1 MNGACCCQAGQ
12 AKQGAGQP
20 WRGRLARWAAWG
32 APSLLLALMPKCP
45 ACVAAYVALGT
56 GVGLSFT
63 TASYLRTGMIVLCVA
78 SLAGLAL
85 RRMKKWLHAP
95 MSSTQKTVIERGPC
109 APMTSDCSMSAVFDG
124 PEINTP
130 RLDVPT
136 VMRA

>member
-1 MNGACCCQAGQ
+1 MNGACCCRAGQ
-12 AKQGAGQP
+12 AKQDAGQP
-20 WRGRLARWAAWG
+20 WRKKLAGLAAWG

-56 GVGLSFT
+56 GLGMSFAV
-63 TASYLRTGMIVLCVA
+63 ASYLRTGMIGLCLA
-78 SLAGLAL
+78 SLAFLAL
-85 RRMKKWLHAP
+85 RKLRQAC

-109 APMTSDCSMSAVFDG
+109 APMTSDCSMSAVFEG
-124 PEINTP
+124 PEMNTP